1 MPLTN
6 TRTFRIRNYECDAHG
21 HLNNANYLR
30 FMQVTATDASAA
42 AGYSRKEYEEMAR
55 HWLIRGTQIEYLLPA
70 FYDNTLRII
79 TWVSDFRRAS
89 SRREYEFIRVEDG
102 KCIARAF
109 TDWVFLNTNTGRPAT
124 IPAELINAFYPEGVP
139 DSFPPRERFPEAPP
153 PPTGVYKIHRHV
165 DWGDID
171 QMGHVNNSVYMDY
184 VTECGMQVLAAY
196 DWPWE
201 RMIANGF
208 AIFLRRN
215 QIQYLQ
221 PAIQDDELEI
231 ATWVSNIRRSTATRH
246 YEITRLRDNT
256 TIARINAFS
265 VWVDIS
271 TGKPIR
277 IPPNFL
283 ADFKPNIV

>member
-1 MPLTN
+1 MPLTH

-21 HLNNANYLR
+21 HLNNAIYLR
-30 FMQVTATDASAA
+30 FMQETAADASTA
-42 AGYSRKEYEEMAR
+42 AGYSRKEYEHIAR
-55 HWLIRGTQIEYLLPA
+55 HWLIRDTQIEYLHPA
-70 FYDNTLRII
+70 FYKDILQIK
-79 TWVSDFRRAS
+79 TWVSDIRRAS
-89 SRREYEFIRVEDG
+89 SRREYEFKRLKDG
-102 KCIARAF
+102 ALIGRAF
-109 TDWVFLNTNTGRPAT
+109 TDWVFMNTNTGRPAT

-139 DSFPPRERFPEAPP
+139 DSFTHRERFPEEPTPP
-153 PPTGVYKIHRHV
+153 PGVFKILRGV

-171 QMGHVNNSVYMDY
+171 QMRHVNNAVYMDY

-221 PAIQDDELEI
+221 PALQDDVLEI

-246 YEITRLRDNT
+246 YEITRLRDNS
-256 TIARINAFS
+256 TIARVNAFS
-265 VWVDIS
+265 VWVNMS
-271 TGKPIR
+271 KGKPIR
-277 IPPNFL
+277 IPPKFL
-283 ADFKPNIV
+283 ADFRPNIV